1 MNLIKHKNIFFAISL
16 CLLIPSILALLMW
29 GIKPNID
36 FTGGSLLELEIE
48 SGQVVEAQQVR
59 EAISNIDELN
69 EVQPLEAGRFV
80 LQGNQLSN
88 EEKEQV
94 LAQLE
99 GLGQVT
105 EVKFESVGPILGNEL
120 IVKTINAVLLVAV
133 LIIFYVWRQFK
144 QLKYG
149 ICAITGMFHD
159 SLILLGS
166 FSIFGHFFGVQVD
179 VLFVTALLTTLSFSI
194 HDTIVIY
201 DRIRELSKRHPR
213 LPFKQV
219 ANLAIWETLARSI
232 NNSLTIIFML
242 AALVLLGGETI
253 RWFSVA
259 LLIGAIAGTYS
270 STFTAV
276 PLLVL
281 WDEIKSKRQNS

>member
-16 CLLIPSILALLMW
+16 SLLIPSIVALLVW

-36 FTGGSLLELEIE
+36 FTGGSLLEIEIWSE
-48 SGQVVEAQQVR
+48 QPVDTQQLR
-59 EAISNIDELN
+59 EAISNIEEIK
-69 EVQPLEAGRFV
+69 EVQPLENGRFI
-80 LQGNQLSN
+80 LHGSQLSN
-88 EEKEQV
+88 EEKEQI
-94 LAQLE
+94 LSQLE
-99 GLGQVT
+99 ILGQVS
-105 EVKFESVGPILGNEL
+105 EIKFESIGPILGNEL
-120 IVKTINAVLLVAV
+120 IFKTINAVLLVAV
-133 LIIFYVWRQFK
+133 LIIFYVWKQFK
-144 QLKYG
+144 QFKYG
-149 ICAITGMFHD
+149 MCAIIGMFHD

-166 FSIFGHFFGVQVD
+166 FSIFGHFLGVQVD

-201 DRIRELSKRHPR
+201 DRIRELSKLHPK
-213 LPFKQV
+213 LAFKQV

-281 WDEIKSKRQNS
+281 WDEIKAKRQAR